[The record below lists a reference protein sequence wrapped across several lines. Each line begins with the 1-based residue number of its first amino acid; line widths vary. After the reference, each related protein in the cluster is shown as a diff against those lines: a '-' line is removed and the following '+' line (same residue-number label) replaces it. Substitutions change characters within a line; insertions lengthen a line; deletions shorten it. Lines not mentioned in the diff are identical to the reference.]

1 MDKQKPTMD
10 VSNAVRASSLGLG
23 IPDQSPPPAN
33 SMLLEPRDTSEW
45 IEALP
50 LANIGETSR
59 QIYTSLLDFNRY
71 EIPELV
77 RTKVVELFRPTVHY
91 VCDNLRRHY
100 MDMGFP
106 LSAKAWKT
114 VTLSRELYNELAIN
128 YKIIVERML
137 GGQTERFDRKLLV
150 IALHRALYYLGQVF
164 LQSSLAY
171 TNTPTRLWK
180 EINAIFAFSRQ
191 NHVHRIPVKNRIE
204 EHEEVSTIEET
215 YKALLLF
222 AAAAPGRLRQ
232 SHLQTTFDKALQWA
246 PQTRFLGMDD
256 DIPSTGCL
264 NINLVKDEAPVH
276 NALHMPIPGRH
287 IAILD
292 LRDLIRK
299 LHDEYEETP
308 SAGDQDV
315 KLSQQQISR
324 ALLRQLI
331 RNWHSP
337 PERKFV
343 RTRLHFSLHI
353 LCGLRAIHAALN
365 PLGTEETTRPQAISD
380 EPHSS
385 LSTGPN
391 VNMPTLPTQ
400 HSNPLD
406 AIDQNSLSLSPLPS
420 NERSDSLLIE
430 SQGQFGNSHLNDEPV
445 SQWRDSSLLDLQR
458 GEGME
463 ITTLNESAGGYCLQ
477 WPTDRHPPKVKIGEL
492 LGIGGDSGQP
502 DYGLGVIRWIHC
514 DNQARMELGLQVIA
528 TQVEAGTAYLA
539 SANGRVPPRNRR
551 DPINC
556 LLAHSGQ
563 DATGQGCPTLILAN
577 ANYSLGTRLWLW
589 GASKSHHLIRLT
601 RLIDFSSAYARF
613 AYEYVNHEGDMG
625 SEPDGD
631 YNEFES
637 LWNAL

>member
-1 MDKQKPTMD
+1 MPTTD
-10 VSNAVRASSLGLG
+10 VSETARASSLGLV
-23 IPDQSPPPAN
+23 IPEQSPPPGN

-59 QIYTSLLDFNRY
+59 QIYTTLLDFNRY

-77 RTKVVELFRPTVHY
+77 RAKVVELFRPTVHY
-91 VCDNLRRHY
+91 VCNNLRRHY

-106 LSAKAWKT
+106 LSPKAWKT
-114 VTLSRELYNELAIN
+114 VILSRELYNELAIN
-128 YKIIVERML
+128 YKIIIERML
-137 GGQTERFDRKLLV
+137 GGRTERFDRKLLV

-164 LQSSLAY
+164 LQSCLAY
-171 TNTPTRLWK
+171 TNTPPRLWK
-180 EINAIFAFSRQ
+180 EINAIFAFARQ

-264 NINLVKDEAPVH
+264 NINLVKDEPPVH

-299 LHDEYEETP
+299 LHDEYEEAP
-308 SAGDQDV
+308 MDG
-315 KLSQQQISR
+315 SQEVHLDRQQISR

-337 PERKFV
+337 PERQFV

-365 PLGTEETTRPQAISD
+365 PLGAD
-380 EPHSS
+380 EAARHADAEP
-385 LSTGPN
+385 LSGLSASPN
-391 VNMPTLPTQ
+391 INMPALPSQQT
-400 HSNPLD
+400 NPLD
-406 AIDQNSLSLSPLPS
+406 AIDDSKLSLSPLPS
-420 NERSDSLLIE
+420 NERSDSLLME
-430 SQGQFGNSHLNDEPV
+430 SQGQFGNSQLSDDPV
-445 SQWRDSSLLDLQR
+445 SQWQDSGLLDLQR
-458 GEGME
+458 SEGME

-492 LGIGGDSGQP
+492 LGIGGASGQP

-514 DNQARMELGLQVIA
+514 DNQAQMELGLQVIS
-528 TQVEAGTAYLA
+528 TQVEASTAYLA
-539 SANGRVPPRNRR
+539 GANGRMPPRSKQE
-551 DPINC
+551 PISC
-556 LLAHSGQ
+556 LLVRG
-563 DATGQGCPTLILAN
+563 GQGTGEQGDPTLILGN
-577 ANYSLGTRLWLW
+577 ANYAVGTHLWLRDT
-589 GASKSHHLIRLT
+589 SESQRLV
-601 RLIDFSSAYARF
+601 RLSRLVDFSSAYARF
-613 AYEYVNHEGDMG
+613 AFEYVNQKGGMD
-625 SEPDGD
+625 SDRDGA

-637 LWNAL
+637 LWNSL